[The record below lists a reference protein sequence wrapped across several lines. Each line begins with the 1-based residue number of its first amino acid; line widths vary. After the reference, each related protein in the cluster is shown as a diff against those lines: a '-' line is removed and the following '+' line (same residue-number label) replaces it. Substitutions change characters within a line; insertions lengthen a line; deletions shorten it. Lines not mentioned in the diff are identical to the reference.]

1 MRCPFCQNDDTR
13 VIDSRLTD
21 DGDAVR
27 RRRSCEACGERFST
41 LEEASLKLPFIIKSN
56 GDRENYDES
65 KLERGLER
73 ALEKRP
79 VESGQID
86 QILHRIKRNLLTCGE
101 REVDARDIGELVMNE
116 LREVDQVAYV
126 RFASVYRSFQDVDA
140 FSDEIKRLQA
150 ETVRGR
156 RNARAKV
163 QADKTAPN
171 KLQSDDSDSGK
182 GPRSARS
189 SKLER

>member
-1 MRCPFCQNDDTR
+1 MRCPFCKNDDTR
-13 VIDSRLTD
+13 VVDSRLTE
-21 DGDAVR
+21 DGDTVR

-41 LEEASLKLPFIIKSN
+41 MEEASLKLPFIIKSN
-56 GDRENYDES
+56 GDREHYDET
-65 KLERGLER
+65 KLARGLER

-79 VESGQID
+79 VESDQID
-86 QILHRIKRNLLTCGE
+86 QILHRIQHTLMTSGV
-101 REVDARDIGELVMNE
+101 REINAREIGELIMNE

-156 RNARAKV
+156 QQLRKNSIAK
-163 QADKTAPN
+163 K
-171 KLQSDDSDSGK
+171 
-182 GPRSARS
+182 
-189 SKLER
+189 

>member
-13 VIDSRLTD
+13 VVDSRLTE

-41 LEEASLKLPFIIKSN
+41 FEEASLKLPYVVKSN
-56 GDRENYDES
+56 GDREHYDES
-65 KLERGLER
+65 KLARGLER

-86 QILHRIKRNLLTCGE
+86 QILHRIKRSLLTWSE
-101 REVDARDIGELVMNE
+101 REIDAREIGEMVMEE

-140 FSDEIKRLQA
+140 FSDEIRRLQA

-156 RNARAKV
+156 
-163 QADKTAPN
+163 
-171 KLQSDDSDSGK
+171 QSTRK
-182 GPRSARS
+182 KS
-189 SKLER
+189 SSRKKS

>member
-1 MRCPFCQNDDTR
+1 M
-13 VIDSRLTD
+13 
-21 DGDAVR
+21 R
-27 RRRSCEACGERFST
+27 RRRGCEACGERFST
-41 LEEASLKLPFIIKSN
+41 LEEANLKLPFIIKSN

-65 KLERGLER
+65 KLARGLER

-79 VESGQID
+79 VESDQID

-101 REVDARDIGELVMNE
+101 REVNAREIGELVMNE

-140 FSDEIKRLQA
+140 FSDEIRRLQA

-156 RNARAKV
+156 RATRQNDR
-163 QADKTAPN
+163 
-171 KLQSDDSDSGK
+171 
-182 GPRSARS
+182 R
-189 SKLER
+189 KLERSADKK

>member
-13 VIDSRLTD
+13 VIDSRLTED
-21 DGDAVR
+21 RDAVR
-27 RRRSCEACGERFST
+27 RRRECEACNERFST
-41 LEEASLKLPFIIKSN
+41 VEEANLKLPYIVKSN

-86 QILHRIKRNLLTCGE
+86 HILHRIKRRLLTCGE
-101 REVDARDIGELVMNE
+101 REIHAREIGELVMDE

-150 ETVRGR
+150 ETMRGR
-156 RNARAKV
+156 KAARKSA
-163 QADKTAPN
+163 
-171 KLQSDDSDSGK
+171 LDSK
-182 GPRSARS
+182 PLKRS
-189 SKLER
+189 

>member
-163 QADKTAPN
+163 QSEKTAAN
-171 KLQSDDSDSGK
+171 KLQSDDSNSGN
-182 GPRSARS
+182 GPRTSRT

>member
-13 VIDSRLTD
+13 VIDSRLTED
-21 DGDAVR
+21 RDAVR

-41 LEEASLKLPFIIKSN
+41 LEEANLKLPYIVKSN

-65 KLERGLER
+65 KLARGLER

-79 VESGQID
+79 VESGEIEM
-86 QILHRIKRNLLTCGE
+86 ILHRIKRNLLTCGE
-101 REVDARDIGELVMNE
+101 RELPARQIGELVMNE
-116 LREVDQVAYV
+116 LRDVDQVAYV

-156 RNARAKV
+156 KASRSKAQK
-163 QADKTAPN
+163 KI
-171 KLQSDDSDSGK
+171 SGK
-182 GPRSARS
+182 SDKS
-189 SKLER
+189 

>member
-13 VIDSRLTD
+13 VVDSRLTED
-21 DGDAVR
+21 RDAVR
-27 RRRSCEACGERFST
+27 RRRECEACNERFST
-41 LEEASLKLPFIIKSN
+41 VEEANLKLPFIVKSN
-56 GDRENYDES
+56 GDRKNYDES
-65 KLERGLER
+65 KLARGLQR

-79 VESGQID
+79 VESDQIE

-101 REVDARDIGELVMNE
+101 REINAREIGELVMNE

-156 RNARAKV
+156 RA
-163 QADKTAPN
+163 T
-171 KLQSDDSDSGK
+171 
-182 GPRSARS
+182 RSKAGGANNTNPG
-189 SKLER
+189 KLER

>member
-1 MRCPFCQNDDTR
+1 MRCPFCQNEDTR
-13 VIDSRLTD
+13 VIDSRLTED
-21 DGDAVR
+21 RDAVR

-41 LEEASLKLPFIIKSN
+41 LEEANLKLPFIVKSN

-65 KLERGLER
+65 KLARGLQR

-79 VESGQID
+79 VESDQID

-101 REVDARDIGELVMNE
+101 REVDARDIGELIMNE
-116 LREVDQVAYV
+116 LRDVDQVAYV

-140 FSDEIKRLQA
+140 FNEEIKRLQA

-156 RNARAKV
+156 RATR
-163 QADKTAPN
+163 
-171 KLQSDDSDSGK
+171 G
-182 GPRSARS
+182 
-189 SKLER
+189 KLERKVKSNDNS

>member
-21 DGDAVR
+21 DGDSVR

-41 LEEASLKLPFIIKSN
+41 LEEANLKLPFIVKSN
-56 GDRENYDES
+56 GDREHYDES
-65 KLERGLER
+65 KLARGLER

-101 REVDARDIGELVMNE
+101 REIDARTIGELVMNE

-140 FSDEIKRLQA
+140 FSDEIKRLQE

-156 RNARAKV
+156 RATRGR
-163 QADKTAPN
+163 TAN
-171 KLQSDDSDSGK
+171 QDRGK
-182 GPRSARS
+182 AG
-189 SKLER
+189 K

>member
-27 RRRSCEACGERFST
+27 RRRACEACEERFST
-41 LEEASLKLPFIIKSN
+41 LEEANLKLPFIIKSN
-56 GDRENYDES
+56 GDREHYDES

-79 VESGQID
+79 VESGEIEH
-86 QILHRIKRNLLTCGE
+86 ILHRIKRTLLTCGE
-101 REVDARDIGELVMNE
+101 REIPAREIGELVMNE
-116 LREVDQVAYV
+116 LRDVDQVAYV

-150 ETVRGR
+150 ETMRGR
-156 RNARAKV
+156 KASRAKA
-163 QADKTAPN
+163 QSKIDAKSN
-171 KLQSDDSDSGK
+171 KS
-182 GPRSARS
+182 
-189 SKLER
+189 